1 MPEPPAGHPDRLRWN
16 ERYRAHD
23 GGFEPH
29 PLLTAVADQGLP
41 EGPVLELACG
51 RSGSA
56 LALAGTGRE
65 VVAVD
70 VSDVAIA
77 ELRERAREEG
87 LADLVHCVL
96 ADASVFRPRGVFA
109 LVLATR
115 YWDPAAFAMA
125 AGAAKPRG
133 LLGWEALAVPG
144 EQEGALPPWH
154 IRHGDLAARLP
165 EGWTVLAEDLI
176 QRGNRRFSRVLARKA
191 GSP

>member
-1 MPEPPAGHPDRLRWN
+1 MPEPPENHPDRLRWN

-29 PLLTAVADQGLP
+29 PLSSAAAVEGLP

-56 LALAGTGRE
+56 LALAAKGRM

-70 VSDVAIA
+70 VSDVAMADLRKRAQDKGVA
-77 ELRERAREEG
+77 E
-87 LADLVHCVL
+87 LVHCVL
-96 ADASVFRPRGVFA
+96 ADASEYRPADDFA

-115 YWDPAAFAMA
+115 YWDPSAFTIAV
-125 AGAAKPRG
+125 GAVKPGG

-144 EQEGALPPWH
+144 EHEGALPPWH
-154 IRHGDLAARLP
+154 IRHGDLAALVP
-165 EGWTVLAEDLI
+165 EGWTVLAEELI
-176 QRGNRRFSRVLARKA
+176 RQGHRRFSRVLARKA
-191 GSP
+191 GPP